1 MTEKI
6 IPITLQPQPNSSSV
20 LAVIHQSNKKISVV
34 ELDKEDIA
42 SLREEIINYYRRMG
56 HLEPE
61 YKPNAFKG
69 EKPVKKPVKEEK
81 KVTISASLYSDFQH
95 LYNENKNLKADL
107 ARSHHEIDRLN
118 KLIEDS
124 KKDAD

>member
-1 MTEKI
+1 
-6 IPITLQPQPNSSSV
+6 
-20 LAVIHQSNKKISVV
+20 
-34 ELDKEDIA
+34 
-42 SLREEIINYYRRMG
+42 MG

-69 EKPVKKPVKEEK
+69 EKTVKKPVKEEK

-107 ARSHHEIDRLN
+107 ARSHYEIDRLN

>member
-69 EKPVKKPVKEEK
+69 EKPVKEEK

-107 ARSHHEIDRLN
+107 ARSHYEIDRLN